1 MHFSTTKTTD
11 SSSISTMRQTLTAV
25 QNFWTVDSINSSRRV
40 DGICGSGQN
49 GTVKN
54 WGVENAGVDVSA
66 RYGKGGQCG
75 RNNTVT
81 KAAYKIRSL
90 EVENDSL

>member
-1 MHFSTTKTTD
+1 MAFNGM
-11 SSSISTMRQTLTAV
+11 SSHLLEWLYV
-25 QNFWTVDSINSSRRV
+25 RV

-54 WGVENAGVDVSA
+54 GGVENAGVDISA
-66 RYGKGGQCG
+66 RCGRGGQYG

-81 KAAYKIRSL
+81 KAAYKISSL
-90 EVENDSL
+90 EVENDSLYI